1 MFSWYQTA
9 KRVNFAMYGCARR
22 MVFPLTYF
30 SVRISEEQ
38 RLPSFWQ
45 VQTLGWSVYFVLQ
58 LLSFLP
64 SKELRSELTY
74 RLAFC
79 AICFLASFLQHIV
92 CRRLW
97 RKQASWSLVVR
108 VVALSCYSL
117 GLICGTVLLWI
128 EAKYMMPAWEKFEW
142 YYIFANALSPT
153 FVLAL
158 WSALYFGI
166 KFYGAQAEER
176 ARLLHLESLVHE
188 AELKALQ
195 YQIHPH
201 FLFNT
206 LNSIS
211 TLVYERDT
219 ATANRMIA
227 RLADFF
233 RATLDDNGTYESPL
247 RDELDITRLYLEIEK
262 TRLGERLIVIEEID
276 SSLLEAAVPRLLL
289 QPLVENAVRHGIAK
303 RRDGGELFMTAFQEK
318 DDLVIYVRNELMPL
332 NGKPC
337 TYGIGLTNIRT
348 RLQQLYG
355 DAHQFTIDFSD
366 GDVCK
371 VTIRIPLHTY
381 VAPAELAGVR
391 VLES

>member
-1 MFSWYQTA
+1 M
-9 KRVNFAMYGCARR
+9 
-22 MVFPLTYF
+22 
-30 SVRISEEQ
+30 RIPEEQ

-45 VQTLGWSVYFVLQ
+45 LQAGGWSVYFCVL

-64 SKELRSELTY
+64 SKELRGDLLY
-74 RLAFC
+74 RLVFC
-79 AICFLASFLQHIV
+79 VICFLASFPLHRI

-97 RKQASWSLVVR
+97 REQAEWPQIVKT
-108 VVALSCYSL
+108 VAIACYLL
-117 GLICGTVLLWI
+117 GLVCGTILLWLA
-128 EAKYMMPAWEKFEW
+128 AKYLMPQWEKFQW
-142 YYIFANALSPT
+142 PFIFADALSPA

-158 WSALYFGI
+158 WSSMYFGI
-166 KFYGAQAEER
+166 KHYGAQAEER
-176 ARLLHLESLVHE
+176 ARMLHMESLLHE

-227 RLADFF
+227 RLAEFL
-233 RATLDDNGTYESPL
+233 RATLDNDDTYEVPL
-247 RDELDITRLYLEIEK
+247 RAELDITRLYLEIEK
-262 TRLGERLIVIEEID
+262 TRLGERLEVIEEIEQEMLD
-276 SSLLEAAVPRLLL
+276 ASVPRLLL

-303 RRDGGELFMTAFQEK
+303 RREGGQLIMSASQAEGQLIIQVQNDLMTLH
-318 DDLVIYVRNELMPL
+318 D
-332 NGKPC
+332 KPC

-355 DAHQFTIDFSD
+355 EKHRFEIDFSA
-366 GDVCK
+366 GNSCK
-371 VTIRIPLHTY
+371 VTIQIPLRIYAATM
-381 VAPAELAGVR
+381 ELVSTDTEENGGKNVSSFSR
-391 VLES
+391 

>member
-1 MFSWYQTA
+1 M
-9 KRVNFAMYGCARR
+9 
-22 MVFPLTYF
+22 
-30 SVRISEEQ
+30 RISEEQ

-45 VQTLGWSVYFVLQ
+45 VQAGGWTVYFILE

-64 SKELRSELTY
+64 SKELRGELLY
-74 RLAFC
+74 HLVFLVV
-79 AICFLASFLQHIV
+79 CFLSSFVQHIV

-97 RKQASWSLVVR
+97 RQQAPWSRIIR

-117 GLICGTVLLWI
+117 GLVCGTVLLWL
-128 EAKYMMPAWEKFEW
+128 EAKFMMPSWEKFEW

-227 RLADFF
+227 RLADFL

-262 TRLGERLIVIEEID
+262 TRLGERLIVIEETD
-276 SSLLEAAVPRLLL
+276 SSLLESGVPRLLL

-303 RRDGGELFMTAFQEK
+303 RRDGGELFIKASRDG
-318 DDLVIYVRNELMPL
+318 DDLVIHVRNELTPL

-355 DAHQFTIDFSD
+355 DAHRFTIDFSA
-366 GDVCK
+366 GDICK

-381 VAPAELAGVR
+381 IAPAEVAGVR
-391 VLES
+391 VQENRTQ

>member
-1 MFSWYQTA
+1 V
-9 KRVNFAMYGCARR
+9 RV
-22 MVFPLTYF
+22 
-30 SVRISEEQ
+30 SEKQ
-38 RLPSFWQ
+38 RFPSFWQ
-45 VQTLGWSVYFVLQ
+45 VQAGGWGVYFVLQ

-64 SKELRSELTY
+64 SKELRSELLY

-79 AICFLASFLQHIV
+79 AVCFIASFPQHVV

-97 RKQASWSLVVR
+97 RQQATWSRVVR
-108 VVALSCYSL
+108 VVAFTCYSL
-117 GLICGTVLLWI
+117 GLICGTLLLWL
-128 EAKYMMPAWEKFEW
+128 EAKYLMPSWEKFEW

-211 TLVYERDT
+211 TLVYDKDT

-227 RLADFF
+227 RLADFL
-233 RATLDDNGTYESPL
+233 RATLEDNGTFESPL

-262 TRLGERLIVIEEID
+262 TRLGERLMVIEETD
-276 SSLLEAAVPRLLL
+276 SRLLEAGVPRLLL

-303 RRDGGELFMTAFQEK
+303 RRNGGELFMTAFQ
-318 DDLVIYVRNELMPL
+318 DRGDLVIEVRNDLPPL
-332 NGKPC
+332 HGKPC

-355 DAHQFTIDFSD
+355 DAHQFAIDFSA
-366 GDVCK
+366 GEMCK

-381 VAPAELAGVR
+381 EGPAEFAGVTA
-391 VLES
+391 EENKTS

>member
-1 MFSWYQTA
+1 M
-9 KRVNFAMYGCARR
+9 K
-22 MVFPLTYF
+22 
-30 SVRISEEQ
+30 ISEEQ

-45 VQTLGWSVYFVLQ
+45 FQAGGWAIYFSVI

-64 SKELRSELTY
+64 SKELRGELLY

-79 AICFLASFLQHIV
+79 AICCVASFPLHIV

-97 RKQASWSLVVR
+97 REQAPWPR
-108 VVALSCYSL
+108 VLRIVALTCYLL
-117 GLICGTVLLWI
+117 GLVCGTILLWLDT
-128 EAKYMMPAWEKFEW
+128 KYLMPSWEKFEW
-142 YYIFANALSPT
+142 IYIFANALSPT
-153 FVLAL
+153 FVLFL
-158 WSALYFGI
+158 WCALYFGI
-166 KFYGAQAEER
+166 KFYQAQAEER
-176 ARLLHLESLVHE
+176 VRSLHMESLVHE

-227 RLADFF
+227 RLADFL
-233 RATLDDNGTYESPL
+233 RATLDDDGAYEVPL

-262 TRLGERLIVIEEID
+262 TRLGERLMVIEETD
-276 SSLLEAAVPRLLL
+276 SSLLEVGVPRLLL

-303 RRDGGELFMTAFQEK
+303 RRDGGELFMAAFQEK
-318 DDLVIYVRNELMPL
+318 NDLVIQVRNELMPL
-332 NGKPC
+332 KGKPC

-355 DAHQFTIDFSD
+355 DAHEFTIDFSG

-371 VTIRIPLHTY
+371 VTIKIPLHAY
-381 VAPAELAGVR
+381 VAPAEMAGAR
-391 VLES
+391 VLEDGKQ

>member
-1 MFSWYQTA
+1 
-9 KRVNFAMYGCARR
+9 
-22 MVFPLTYF
+22 
-30 SVRISEEQ
+30 VRISEEQ

-45 VQTLGWSVYFVLQ
+45 LQFGGWTVYFCVI
-58 LLSFLP
+58 LLSYLP
-64 SKELRSELTY
+64 SKELRGDMLY
-74 RLAFC
+74 RLLFC
-79 AICFLASFLQHIV
+79 TVCFLASFALHLV

-97 RKQASWSLVVR
+97 RQQAQWTR
-108 VVALSCYSL
+108 VIRVIALTCYLL
-117 GLICGTVLLWI
+117 GLVCGTLLLWL
-128 EAKYMMPAWEKFEW
+128 EAKYLMPSWEKFEW
-142 YYIFANALSPT
+142 FYIFANALSPT

-166 KFYGAQAEER
+166 KFYGAQAAER
-176 ARLLHLESLVHE
+176 VRLLHLQSLVNE

-227 RLADFF
+227 RLADFL

-262 TRLGERLIVIEEID
+262 TRLGERLMVIEETD
-276 SSLLEAAVPRLLL
+276 SSLLESGVPRLLL

-303 RRDGGELFMTAFQEK
+303 RRNGGELFMAAFRDEN
-318 DDLVIYVRNELMPL
+318 DLVIEVRNQLTPL

-355 DAHQFTIDFSD
+355 DAHQFAIDFSG

-381 VAPAELAGVR
+381 VAPAELVGAR
-391 VLES
+391 VQESKAQ

>member
-1 MFSWYQTA
+1 
-9 KRVNFAMYGCARR
+9 
-22 MVFPLTYF
+22 
-30 SVRISEEQ
+30 VRIPEEQ

-45 VQTLGWSVYFVLQ
+45 LQAGGWSVYFCVL

-64 SKELRSELTY
+64 SKELRGELLY
-74 RLAFC
+74 RIVFC
-79 AICFLASFLQHIV
+79 VICFLASFPLHRI
-92 CRRLW
+92 CRKLW
-97 RKQASWSLVVR
+97 KEQAPWPR
-108 VVALSCYSL
+108 VLKTVAIACYVL
-117 GLICGTVLLWI
+117 GLICGTILLWL
-128 EAKYMMPAWEKFEW
+128 AAAYLMPQWEKFEW
-142 YYIFANALSPT
+142 SFIFEGALSPA

-158 WSALYFGI
+158 WSSMYFGI
-166 KFYGAQAEER
+166 KHYGAQAEER
-176 ARLLHLESLVHE
+176 ARLLHMESLVRE

-227 RLADFF
+227 RLAEFL
-233 RATLDDNGTYESPL
+233 RATLDDEGAYEVPL

-262 TRLGERLIVIEEID
+262 TRLGDRLEVIEETEQ
-276 SSLLEAAVPRLLL
+276 SLLDVSVPRLLL

-303 RRDGGELFMTAFQEK
+303 RRDGGQLFMTAFRDA
-318 DDLVIYVRNELMPL
+318 DDLVIQVRNDLMPL
-332 NGKPC
+332 RGKPC

-355 DAHQFTIDFSD
+355 DSHKFTIDFSA
-366 GDVCK
+366 GDSCT
-371 VTIRIPLHTY
+371 VTIHIPLHAYTST
-381 VAPAELAGVR
+381 VELVSVEALKNG
-391 VLES
+391 E

>member
-1 MFSWYQTA
+1 M
-9 KRVNFAMYGCARR
+9 
-22 MVFPLTYF
+22 
-30 SVRISEEQ
+30 RISEKA

-45 VQTLGWSVYFVLQ
+45 LQFGGWTIYFCVV
-58 LLSFLP
+58 LLSYLP
-64 SKELRSELTY
+64 SKELRGDMIY
-74 RLAFC
+74 RLVFC
-79 AICFLASFLQHIV
+79 AVCFLASFPMHLV

-97 RKQASWSLVVR
+97 REQTPWPR
-108 VVALSCYSL
+108 VLRLVALTCYLL
-117 GLICGTVLLWI
+117 GLVCGTILLWV
-128 EAKYMMPAWEKFEW
+128 EAKYLMPQWEKFQW
-142 YYIFANALSPT
+142 PYVFANALSPT
-153 FVLAL
+153 FMLAL
-158 WSALYFGI
+158 WSAMYFGI
-166 KFYGAQAEER
+166 KHYGAQAEER
-176 ARLLHLESLVHE
+176 ARLLRLESLVHE

-227 RLADFF
+227 RLADFL
-233 RATLDDNGTYESPL
+233 RATLDDEGTYESPL

-262 TRLGERLIVIEEID
+262 TRLGERLTVIEETD
-276 SSLLEAAVPRLLL
+276 SSLLEAGVPRLLL

-303 RRDGGELFMTAFQEK
+303 RREGGELFIAAFRDK
-318 DDLVIYVRNELMPL
+318 NDLVIQVRNELTPL

-355 DAHQFTIDFSD
+355 DAHQFSIDFST

-371 VTIRIPLHTY
+371 VTIKIPLHTY
-381 VAPAELAGVR
+381 TAPAELAGAIVQ
-391 VLES
+391 ESKAQ

>member
-1 MFSWYQTA
+1 VT
-9 KRVNFAMYGCARR
+9 
-22 MVFPLTYF
+22 FPLTYC

-45 VQTLGWSVYFVLQ
+45 LQVGGWAVYFCVI
-58 LLSFLP
+58 LLSYLP
-64 SKELRSELTY
+64 SKELRGDMLY
-74 RLAFC
+74 RLIFC
-79 AICFLASFLQHIV
+79 AVCFLASFPLHRV

-97 RKQASWSLVVR
+97 RAQTPWSQIVR
-108 VVALSCYSL
+108 VVALTCYLL
-117 GLICGTVLLWI
+117 GLVCGTLLLWL
-128 EAKYMMPAWEKFEW
+128 EAKYLMPAWEKFQW
-142 YYIFANALSPT
+142 FYVFANALSPT

-176 ARLLHLESLVHE
+176 VRLLHMESLVHE

-211 TLVYERDT
+211 TLVYDKDT

-227 RLADFF
+227 RLADFL
-233 RATLDDNGTYESPL
+233 RATLDDDGTYEVPL

-262 TRLGERLIVIEEID
+262 TRLGERLMVIEETD
-276 SSLLEAAVPRLLL
+276 SSLLEVGVPRLLL

-303 RRDGGELFMTAFQEK
+303 RRDGGELFMAAFQDK
-318 DDLVIYVRNELMPL
+318 NDLVIQVRNELMPL
-332 NGKPC
+332 KGKPC

-355 DAHQFTIDFSD
+355 DAHEFTIDFSA

-371 VTIRIPLHTY
+371 VTIRIPLHAY
-381 VAPAELAGVR
+381 VAPLEPVGAR
-391 VLES
+391 VLENGKQ

>member
-1 MFSWYQTA
+1 M
-9 KRVNFAMYGCARR
+9 K
-22 MVFPLTYF
+22 
-30 SVRISEEQ
+30 ISEEQ
-38 RLPSFWQ
+38 RIPSFWQ
-45 VQTLGWSVYFVLQ
+45 FQLGGWTVYFLMM

-64 SKELRSELTY
+64 SKELRQELMY

-79 AICFLASFLQHIV
+79 AVCFVASFAQHIV

-97 RKQASWSLVVR
+97 RQQASWSRVVR
-108 VVALSCYSL
+108 VVALSCYAL
-117 GLICGTVLLWI
+117 GLVSGTVLLWL
-128 EAKYMMPAWEKFEW
+128 EAKYLMPSWEKFEW

-153 FVLAL
+153 FMLAL

-166 KFYGAQAEER
+166 KFYVAQTEES
-176 ARLLHLESLVHE
+176 ARLLRLESLVHE

-227 RLADFF
+227 RLADFL
-233 RATLDDNGTYESPL
+233 RATLDGEGTYESPL

-262 TRLGERLIVIEEID
+262 TRLGDRMRVVEDTDPR
-276 SSLLEAAVPRLLL
+276 LLEAGVPRLLL

-303 RRDGGELFMTAFQEK
+303 RREGGELFIAAFREH
-318 DDLVIYVRNELMPL
+318 DDLVIQVRNDLMPL
-332 NGKPC
+332 HGKPC

-355 DAHQFTIDFSD
+355 ESHEFTIDFSA
-366 GDVCK
+366 GNVCK

-381 VAPAELAGVR
+381 VTPLELTEAQVQ
-391 VLES
+391 EN

>member
-1 MFSWYQTA
+1 
-9 KRVNFAMYGCARR
+9 

-276 SSLLEAAVPRLLL
+276 SSLLEAGVPRLLL

>member
-1 MFSWYQTA
+1 V
-9 KRVNFAMYGCARR
+9 KV
-22 MVFPLTYF
+22 
-30 SVRISEEQ
+30 SEEQ

-45 VQTLGWSVYFVLQ
+45 LQIGGWAVYFLMM

-64 SKELRSELTY
+64 SKELRDELMY
-74 RLAFC
+74 RISFC
-79 AICFLASFLQHIV
+79 AICFIASFALHIV

-97 RKQASWSLVVR
+97 REQASWSRVVR
-108 VVALSCYSL
+108 VIALTCYSL
-117 GLICGTVLLWI
+117 GLVCGTVLLWLD
-128 EAKYMMPAWEKFEW
+128 AKYMMPSWEKFQW

-176 ARLLHLESLVHE
+176 ARLLRLESLVHE

-227 RLADFF
+227 RLADFL
-233 RATLDDNGTYESPL
+233 RATLDDEGTYESPL
-247 RDELDITRLYLEIEK
+247 RDELDITRMYLEIEK
-262 TRLGERLIVIEEID
+262 TRLGGRLTVIEETD
-276 SSLLEAAVPRLLL
+276 PGLLETGVPRLLL

-303 RRDGGELFMTAFQEK
+303 RRNGGELFIAALRDQ
-318 DDLVIYVRNELMPL
+318 DHVVIHVRNDLAPL
-332 NGKPC
+332 HGKPC

-355 DAHQFTIDFSD
+355 DAHQFTIDFS
-366 GDVCK
+366 GDNVCK
-371 VTIRIPLHTY
+371 VTIKIPIHTY
-381 VAPAELAGVR
+381 VAPLELAGAKAQ
-391 VLES
+391 ESRAL

>member
-1 MFSWYQTA
+1 VS
-9 KRVNFAMYGCARR
+9 
-22 MVFPLTYF
+22 
-30 SVRISEEQ
+30 ISEEQ

-45 VQTLGWSVYFVLQ
+45 LQIGGWAVYFCVI
-58 LLSFLP
+58 LLSYLP
-64 SKELRSELTY
+64 SKELREDMLY
-74 RLAFC
+74 RFCFC
-79 AICFLASFLQHIV
+79 AVCFLASFPMHTI

-97 RKQASWSLVVR
+97 RKQMPWMNALR
-108 VVALSCYSL
+108 IVALCCYAF
-117 GLICGTVLLWI
+117 GLVCGTILLWI
-128 EAKYMMPAWEKFEW
+128 ESKYLMPQWEKFQW
-142 YYIFANALSPT
+142 PYVFANALSPT
-153 FVLAL
+153 FMLAL
-158 WSALYFGI
+158 WCTLYFGI
-166 KFYGAQAEER
+166 KHYGAQAEER
-176 ARLLHLESLVHE
+176 ARLLRLESLVHE

-227 RLADFF
+227 RLADFL
-233 RATLDDNGTYESPL
+233 RATLDDDGTYESPL

-262 TRLGERLIVIEEID
+262 TRLGERLTIVEKMD
-276 SSLLEAAVPRLLL
+276 SSLLEAGVPRLLL

-303 RRDGGELFMTAFQEK
+303 RRNGGELFMTAFQEGK
-318 DDLVIYVRNELMPL
+318 DLVIQVRNELLPL

-355 DAHQFTIDFSD
+355 DAHQFDIDFSA
-366 GDVCK
+366 GDVCR

-381 VAPAELAGVR
+381 MAPAEMAAGG
-391 VLES
+391 LEESRIQ

>member
-1 MFSWYQTA
+1 M
-9 KRVNFAMYGCARR
+9 M
-22 MVFPLTYF
+22 
-30 SVRISEEQ
+30 
-38 RLPSFWQ
+38 
-45 VQTLGWSVYFVLQ
+45 

-64 SKELRSELTY
+64 SKELRSELMY
-74 RLAFC
+74 RIAFC
-79 AICFLASFLQHIV
+79 AVCFIASFGQHIV

-97 RKQASWSLVVR
+97 RQQASWSRIVR

-117 GLICGTVLLWI
+117 GLVSGVFLLWI
-128 EAKYMMPAWEKFEW
+128 EAKYLMPSWEKFEW
-142 YYIFANALSPT
+142 YYIFANALTPT
-153 FVLAL
+153 FMLAM

-166 KFYGAQAEER
+166 KFYRAQTEER
-176 ARLLHLESLVHE
+176 ARLLRLESLVHE

-233 RATLDDNGTYESPL
+233 RATLDGEGTYESPL

-262 TRLGERLIVIEEID
+262 TRLGERLNVIEEID
-276 SSLLEAAVPRLLL
+276 PRLLEAAVPRLLL
-289 QPLVENAVRHGIAK
+289 QPLVENAVRHGIAR
-303 RRDGGELFMTAFQEK
+303 RRDGGELAISALRER
-318 DDLVIYVRNELMPL
+318 DDLVIRVRNDLAPL
-332 NGKPC
+332 QGKPC

-355 DAHQFTIDFSD
+355 ESHEFIIDFSA
-366 GDVCK
+366 GDVCR
-371 VTIRIPLHTY
+371 VAIRIPLHMY
-381 VAPAELAGVR
+381 VAPLELEEVNAQ
-391 VLES
+391 EN

>member
-1 MFSWYQTA
+1 
-9 KRVNFAMYGCARR
+9 V
-22 MVFPLTYF
+22 
-30 SVRISEEQ
+30 SVSEEQ

-45 VQTLGWSVYFVLQ
+45 LQIGGWAVYFCVI
-58 LLSFLP
+58 LLSYLP
-64 SKELRSELTY
+64 SKEQREDMLY
-74 RLAFC
+74 RFIFC
-79 AICFLASFLQHIV
+79 AVCFLASFLLHII

-97 RKQASWSLVVR
+97 LKKLPWMSVLRI
-108 VVALSCYSL
+108 VALSCYLL
-117 GLICGTVLLWI
+117 GLVCGTILLWL
-128 EAKYMMPAWEKFEW
+128 EAKYLMPEWEKFRW
-142 YYIFANALSPT
+142 PYIFANALSPT
-153 FVLAL
+153 FMLAF
-158 WSALYFGI
+158 WAVLYFGI
-166 KFYGAQAEER
+166 KHYGAQAEER
-176 ARLLHLESLVHE
+176 ARLLRLESLVHE

-227 RLADFF
+227 RLADFL
-233 RATLDDNGTYESPL
+233 RATLDDDGTYESPL

-262 TRLGERLIVIEEID
+262 TRLGERLVVIEETD
-276 SSLLEAAVPRLLL
+276 SSLLEVGVPRLLL

-303 RRDGGELFMTAFQEK
+303 RRNGGELFMTAFREQN
-318 DDLVIYVRNELMPL
+318 DLVIQVRNELLPL

-355 DAHQFTIDFSD
+355 DAHQFSIDFSAED
-366 GDVCK
+366 LCK
-371 VTIRIPLHTY
+371 VTIRIPLHRY
-381 VAPAELAGVR
+381 IAPAEVAGAR
-391 VLES
+391 VEEKTAK

>member
-1 MFSWYQTA
+1 V
-9 KRVNFAMYGCARR
+9 K
-22 MVFPLTYF
+22 
-30 SVRISEEQ
+30 ISEEQ

-45 VQTLGWSVYFVLQ
+45 LQAGGWIVYFCVL

-64 SKELRSELTY
+64 SKELRGDLFY
-74 RLAFC
+74 RLVFC
-79 AICFLASFLQHIV
+79 GICFLASFPLHWI

-97 RKQASWSLVVR
+97 QKQAPWPRIVR
-108 VVALSCYSL
+108 SVALSCYVL
-117 GLICGTVLLWI
+117 GLICGTLLLWL
-128 EAKYMMPAWEKFEW
+128 EAKYLMPQWEKFEW
-142 YYIFANALSPT
+142 PFIFANALSPT

-158 WSALYFGI
+158 WSSMYFGI
-166 KFYGAQAEER
+166 KHYGAQAEER
-176 ARLLHLESLVHE
+176 ERLLHLESLVRE

-227 RLADFF
+227 RLADFL
-233 RATLDDNGTYESPL
+233 RATLDDDGAYEVPL

-262 TRLGERLIVIEEID
+262 TRLGERLIVIEETD
-276 SSLLEAAVPRLLL
+276 PSLLDAAVPRLLL

-303 RRDGGELFMTAFQEK
+303 RRDGGELFMTAFREGE
-318 DDLVIYVRNELMPL
+318 DLVIRVQNDLMAL

-355 DAHQFTIDFSD
+355 EQHQFTIDFSA
-366 GDVCK
+366 GDMCK
-371 VTIRIPLHTY
+371 VTIKIPLHIY
-381 VAPAELAGVR
+381 AAPVELAAVEVIENGER
-391 VLES
+391 

>member
-1 MFSWYQTA
+1 
-9 KRVNFAMYGCARR
+9 
-22 MVFPLTYF
+22 
-30 SVRISEEQ
+30 VRIPEEQ

-45 VQTLGWSVYFVLQ
+45 LQAGGWAVYFCVV
-58 LLSFLP
+58 LLSYLP
-64 SKELRSELTY
+64 SKELRGDMLY
-74 RLAFC
+74 RLIFC
-79 AICFLASFLQHIV
+79 VVCFLASFALHRV

-97 RKQASWSLVVR
+97 LEQTPWARVLR
-108 VVALSCYSL
+108 VVALTCYLL
-117 GLICGTVLLWI
+117 GLVCGTILLWL
-128 EAKYMMPAWEKFEW
+128 EAKYLMPSWEKFEW
-142 YYIFANALSPT
+142 FYVFANALSPT

-176 ARLLHLESLVHE
+176 VRILHMESLVHE

-211 TLVYERDT
+211 TLVYDRDT

-227 RLADFF
+227 RLADFL
-233 RATLDDNGTYESPL
+233 RATLDDDGTYEVPL

-262 TRLGERLIVIEEID
+262 TRLGERLTVIEETD
-276 SSLLEAAVPRLLL
+276 ASLLEVGVPRLLL

-303 RRDGGELFMTAFQEK
+303 RRQGGELFMAAFRDK
-318 DDLVIYVRNELMPL
+318 DDLVIQVRNELMPL

-355 DAHQFTIDFSD
+355 SAHEFTIDFSA
-366 GDVCK
+366 GEVCK
-371 VTIRIPLHTY
+371 VTIRIPLHAY
-381 VAPAELAGVR
+381 VAPAELACAR
-391 VLES
+391 TLEAGKQ

>member
-1 MFSWYQTA
+1 MA
-9 KRVNFAMYGCARR
+9 
-22 MVFPLTYF
+22 FPLTYI

-45 VQTLGWSVYFVLQ
+45 FQTVGWTGYFLMM

-64 SKELRSELTY
+64 SKELRDELMY
-74 RLAFC
+74 RISFC
-79 AICFLASFLQHIV
+79 AICFIASFLLHIV

-97 RKQASWSLVVR
+97 REQASWSRVVR
-108 VVALSCYSL
+108 VVALTCYSL
-117 GLICGTVLLWI
+117 GLVSGTVLLWLD
-128 EAKYMMPAWEKFEW
+128 AKYMMPSWEKFQW

-176 ARLLHLESLVHE
+176 ARLLRLESLVHE

-227 RLADFF
+227 RLADFL

-262 TRLGERLIVIEEID
+262 TRLGERLIVIEETD
-276 SSLLEAAVPRLLL
+276 SSLLEAGVPRLLL

-303 RRDGGELFMTAFQEK
+303 RRGGGELFMTAFRDR
-318 DDLVIYVRNELMPL
+318 DDLVIQVRNELVPL

-355 DAHQFTIDFSD
+355 DAHQFTIDFSA
-366 GDVCK
+366 GDSCK

-381 VAPAELAGVR
+381 VAPAELAPAR
-391 VLES
+391 VQESRA